1 MQGGGAAMK
10 LVGLMPCR
18 NEAHVLGLS
27 ARVALKWCDEL
38 VIGFHAC
45 FDASL
50 EIHQV
55 IRREGGRIRGLHS
68 PGESWTEMQHRQQLL
83 EYARGRGATH
93 IAIIDA
99 DEILTGNLIPSIRA
113 MVEACPRETILTLP
127 GYNMRGGI
135 ERYHSNGIWGRRWFS
150 TAFADDPRLH
160 WACEG
165 YDHHHRE
172 PRGVPL
178 NTFRPVRQGTGGVM
192 HLWGVPE
199 ERLKQKHRFYR
210 ISERLKYP
218 SKPSSE
224 IEAMYSMAE
233 QGRPSDRPEG
243 WTYAP
248 TPAEWWE
255 PYADLMKYLDVDAD
269 PWQRAWCDEQIA
281 KHGREH
287 FAGLV
292 V

>member
-1 MQGGGAAMK
+1 MQDEY
-10 LVGLMPCR
+10 P
-18 NEAHVLGLS
+18 NLS
-27 ARVALKWCDEL
+27 IMCVND
-38 VIGFHAC
+38 
-45 FDASL
+45 D
-50 EIHQV
+50 
-55 IRREGGRIRGLHS
+55 
-68 PGESWTEMQHRQQLL
+68 SWTEMRHRQMMLN
-83 EYARGRGATH
+83 EARLQGATH

-127 GYNMRGGI
+127 GYNMRGSI
-135 ERYHSNGIWGRRWFS
+135 DRYHSNGIWGRRWFS

-172 PRGVPL
+172 PRGLPM

-192 HLWGVPE
+192 HLWAVPE
-199 ERLKQKHRFYR
+199 ARVHEKHRFYR

-218 SKPSSE
+218 GKPSSE

-243 WTYAP
+243 WTYAQTP
-248 TPAEWWE
+248 TEWWE
-255 PYADLMKYLDVDAD
+255 PYAPLMKYLDVDAE

-281 KHGREH
+281 KYGREH